1 MHANKLAPKQNA
13 YHLQDFYC
21 LNDIEFNK
29 YFKQKQKTKLQ
40 YKFERYV
47 LMIWSQ
53 RTIYIMM
60 FR

>member
-21 LNDIEFNK
+21 LKFK

-53 RTIYIMM
+53 RMIYIMM